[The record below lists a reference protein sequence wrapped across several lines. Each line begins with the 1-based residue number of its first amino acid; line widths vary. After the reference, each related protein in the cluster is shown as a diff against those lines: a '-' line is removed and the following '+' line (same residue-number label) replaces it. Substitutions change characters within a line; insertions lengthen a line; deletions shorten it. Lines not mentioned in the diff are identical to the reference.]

1 MARDAASDQAR
12 RLSRW
17 LDTLDIR
24 EALAEHNRAMAAN
37 DAERA
42 GRVFLEDANED
53 HGPVNGNARQ
63 LAVDFIANARD
74 EYAVTVRHILDAR
87 VEVDGDRA
95 ISEAAWFNIL
105 QGGGDDMFYV
115 GRYLDRWERRDGA
128 WKIAARVT
136 AVDWWRYE
144 PRNDR
149 RFFEGAEAILGL
161 AGRGFDDH
169 RIRDLLGL
177 SGKPEEPR

>member
-1 MARDAASDQAR
+1 MAEQALGDQAR

-37 DAERA
+37 DADRA
-42 GRVFLEDANED
+42 RRVFLADARED
-53 HGPVNGNARQ
+53 HGPVAGNARQ
-63 LAVDFIANARD
+63 LAEEFIANACD
-74 EYAVTVRHILDAR
+74 AFGVTVRQILDAK

-95 ISEAAWFNIL
+95 LSEAAWFNIL
-105 QGGGDDMFYV
+105 QSGEDDMFYV

-144 PRNDR
+144 RRNER
-149 RFFEGAEAILGL
+149 HFFDGAEAILRH
-161 AGRGFDDH
+161 AGRGLDDPQV
-169 RIRDLLGL
+169 RLLLGL
-177 SGKPEEPR
+177 AESSETPG